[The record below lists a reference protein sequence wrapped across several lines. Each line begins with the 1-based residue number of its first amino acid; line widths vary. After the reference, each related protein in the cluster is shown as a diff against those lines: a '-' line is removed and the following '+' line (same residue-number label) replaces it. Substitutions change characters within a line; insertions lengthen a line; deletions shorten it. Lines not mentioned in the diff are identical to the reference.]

1 MILRPL
7 AAQELAAHPGCT
19 HMAIITADDLTTTA
33 VTTAQLL
40 KLCDLVAGDVIIR
53 VEDYLVVPFEVV
65 GTPGTDSLTRS
76 IGDNAGVATWT
87 AATESNVNGTE
98 VLNVFSATAPKL
110 YTAADKV
117 AVNFI
122 PKTGTSTAQVNK
134 GELHVFF
141 GILRVSQLSK
151 GNTQSIISTK

>member
-1 MILRPL
+1 
-7 AAQELAAHPGCT
+7 
-19 HMAIITADDLTTTA
+19 
-33 VTTAQLL
+33 
-40 KLCDLVAGDVIIR
+40 
-53 VEDYLVVPFEVV
+53 
-65 GTPGTDSLTRS
+65 LTRS